1 MNVRKK
7 KSDIRSD
14 SELIVINHPGS
25 NLVPSMQTG
34 EEGRAGHRLTPAM
47 AQYAAIRARYPGT
60 ILFFHIG
67 DFYETFG
74 EDAETV
80 SRELDLVLTSRGKD
94 STGQKIPLAGVPYHA
109 AEGYIARLVNR
120 GYRVAVCDQV
130 GDTKPGR
137 GLVEREVV
145 RVITP
150 GTVTGEGLLGTPR
163 ARYLMALVP
172 EDESRMLGLA
182 FLDVSTGEFFATLST
197 VAELPGAIASYQPSE
212 CISPRDLPGRIAGVL
227 RESGV
232 LVTPMEDPV
241 FEPERAGAILSQ
253 QFGTSPGSWCGCTTP
268 AVLVRAAGAALAY
281 AIETQM
287 APLGHI
293 RSLAIRNAA
302 DCMLLDACTLRN
314 LEILLPVRQSGR
326 DTSLRAAL
334 DETRTPMGSRMLSRM
349 LTEPLRDPGSINE
362 RLDVVGH
369 LCSHSLAAAEI
380 AILLKK
386 CADIERIAGRIAC
399 GMLGPREAV
408 ALGRTLGTIP
418 ALLKAIDDIPAGS
431 GSLLTRIGNGIIP
444 RPDIEGLIGRAIADD
459 PPALARNGGAIR
471 PGYDEALDRLREIT
485 GRGKEWIG
493 AFQAR
498 ERERTGIRSL
508 KIGYNSVFGY
518 YIEVT
523 KPNLGLVPADYERKQ
538 TTSTGERFTTGPLKE
553 MEAEI
558 ATADERIRALEADL
572 YGAFVR
578 NLGAAVP
585 DLQSSAKAIGELD
598 VYAGF
603 AAIAGRYNYTRPAV
617 SQSSRILIREGRH
630 PVVERHM
637 AGRFVPN
644 DACIDAGGDQ
654 ILILTGANM
663 AGKSTFMRAV
673 ALITLMAQAGSF
685 VPAAYAEIGIA
696 DRIFTRVGA
705 FDDLA
710 SGQSTFMVEMTE
722 LATILS
728 KATDRSLVILD
739 EIGRGTSTLDGGA
752 IARAV
757 LEHLHGSGRTGPRT
771 LFATHFHDIVDL
783 AASHPRMKNFHFA
796 VEDNGKELVFLRK
809 IVPGATDRS
818 YGIHVAA
825 LAGIPP
831 KVTERAAEILAGMMK
846 KPATGTGKRYTQTFL
861 FGGTASCTPVGKPV
875 SEDENR
881 VLEDLRTISTDKMT
895 PIEALT
901 LLAGLSERL
910 RKGGQ

>member
-1 MNVRKK
+1 
-7 KSDIRSD
+7 
-14 SELIVINHPGS
+14 
-25 NLVPSMQTG
+25 MQTG
-34 EEGRAGHRLTPAM
+34 EGGRTGHRLTPAM
-47 AQYAAIRARYPGT
+47 AQYAAIKARYPGT

-80 SRELDLVLTSRGKD
+80 SKELDLVLTSRGRD
-94 STGQKIPLAGVPYHA
+94 GEGRKIPLAGVPYHA

-120 GYRVAVCDQV
+120 GYRVAICDQV

-150 GTVTGEGLLGTPR
+150 GTATGESLLDTPR

-172 EDESRMLGLA
+172 EDESRMFGLA
-182 FLDVSTGEFFATLST
+182 FLDVSTGEFFATSAT
-197 VAELPGAIASYQPSE
+197 IAELPGAIASYRPSE
-212 CISPRDLPGRIAGVL
+212 CVAPHDLPGRILGVL
-227 RESGV
+227 RESGMV
-232 LVTPMEDPV
+232 VTPMEDRA
-241 FEPERAGAILSQ
+241 FELGRADALLKE
-253 QFGTSPGSWCGCTTP
+253 QFGTDPHTWCDSAPSP
-268 AVLVRAAGAALAY
+268 VLVRAAGAALQY

-293 RSLAIRNAA
+293 RGLSIRNAG

-314 LEILLPVRQSGR
+314 LEILTPVGQNGR

-334 DETRTPMGSRMLSRM
+334 DGTRTPMGSRMLSRM
-349 LTEPLRDPGSINE
+349 LTEPLRIPESINA
-362 RLDVVGH
+362 RLNAVGY
-369 LCSHSLAAAEI
+369 LCSHSLASAELGL
-380 AILLKK
+380 LLKR

-399 GMLGPREAV
+399 GALGPREAI
-408 ALGRTLGTIP
+408 ALSRSLETMPAIRT
-418 ALLKAIDDIPAGS
+418 ALEDIPAGTE
-431 GSLLTRIGNGIIP
+431 SLLGRILEGIIP
-444 RPDIEGLIGRAIADD
+444 RPDIVALIGRAVADD
-459 PPALARNGGAIR
+459 PPALARNGGMIR
-471 PGYDEALDRLREIT
+471 QGYDTALDRLREIT
-485 GRGKEWIG
+485 GKGKEWIG

-508 KIGYNSVFGY
+508 KVGYNSVFGY

-523 KPNLGLVPADYERKQ
+523 KPNLGLVPRDYERKQ

-558 ATADERIRALEADL
+558 ATADERIRALEAEL
-572 YGAFVR
+572 YAAFVR
-578 NLGAAVP
+578 DLQAAVP
-585 DLQSSAKAIGELD
+585 DLQNSARAIGELD
-598 VYAGF
+598 VYTGF
-603 AAIAGRYNYTRPAV
+603 AGIAGRYNYVRPAV
-617 SQSSRILIREGRH
+617 TRSARILIREGRH

-644 DACIDAGGDQ
+644 DACLDAGGDQ

-663 AGKSTFMRAV
+663 AGKSTFMRAI

-685 VPAAYAEIGIA
+685 VPAAHAEIGIV

-722 LATILS
+722 LAMILT
-728 KATDRSLVILD
+728 KATDQSLVVLD

-783 AASHPRMKNFHFA
+783 AATHPRMKNFHFA

-825 LAGIPP
+825 LAGVPP
-831 KVTERAAEILAGMMK
+831 KVTERAAEILAGMTK
-846 KPATGTGKRYTQTFL
+846 KPSAGTTGKRYTQTFL
-861 FGGTASCTPVGKPV
+861 FGGARTSGTGGRPV
-875 SEDENR
+875 SENEDR
-881 VLEDLRTISTDKMT
+881 VLQEIRNIAPDSMT
-895 PIEALT
+895 PLEALT
-901 LLAGLSERL
+901 LLAGLKERL
-910 RKGGQ
+910 NKGDQ